1 MDQPVVMYS
10 TPTCPYCVTME
21 KLLQKKGISYVK
33 EMDIKV
39 LDELKITTV
48 PQLKVGDQ
56 ILPYYDSVAWVAK
69 Q

>member
-1 MDQPVVMYS
+1 
-10 TPTCPYCVTME
+10 ME

-33 EMDIKV
+33 EMDMKV
-39 LDELKITTV
+39 LEELKITTV